1 MSFDALTAVFT
12 TDNLTVIFLATLY
25 GTFVGAMPGL
35 TATMAV
41 ALLVPFTFFMD
52 PVPAISAII
61 ATTTTAI
68 FAGDIAG
75 ALLRMPGTPASA
87 AYVDDAFR
95 LARRGAARR
104 VLFVSLLTASIGGI
118 VGVAI
123 LTLSAPQLARFAIG
137 FSSFENFWLAALGLT
152 CAIFAGSGTVAK
164 NFASLFFG
172 LFVASIGIDV
182 AVGYPRFTFGN
193 VELLDGV
200 SFIPAMIGLFAMSE
214 VLRNARAGNK
224 AVKLDVA
231 LDRLGDAFWAAAR
244 SLKSFRRVIAQ
255 SSGLGTLIGAL
266 PGAGADVAAWIAYAL
281 AKRGSKTPKDYGNG
295 SFEGIAAGGAANNAG
310 VAGAW
315 TPALVFGIPGDSV
328 TAIAIGVLLMK
339 GLTPGPLIFTND
351 PTLVG
356 ALFGSFFVANIVMLF
371 TGTLAIALATLI
383 LKVPRSVLM
392 PLILLSSL
400 VGAFAITNSVIAVWI
415 VLTLGI
421 IGFFM
426 EENGIPMAPAI
437 LGIVLG
443 RVVEDNFMLSMLKAQ
458 GELAA
463 FFERPVAA
471 VLGSLTVLL
480 WALLLLRALRQI
492 WRGSGA
498 RSDEKLSDEETARD

>member
-1 MSFDALTAVFT
+1 MFAAVFT
-12 TDNLTVIFLATLY
+12 VDNLTVIFLATLY

-95 LARRGAARR
+95 IAQRGAARQ
-104 VLFVSLLTASIGGI
+104 VLFVSLLTAAIGGVI
-118 VGVAI
+118 GVAI
-123 LTLSAPQLARFAIG
+123 LALTAPQLARFAIG
-137 FSSFENFWLAALGLT
+137 FSSYENFWLATLGIT
-152 CAIFAGSGTVAK
+152 CAIFAGTGTVAK

-193 VELLDGV
+193 VELMDGV
-200 SFIPAMIGLFAMSE
+200 NFIPAMIGLFAMSE
-214 VLRNARAGNK
+214 VLRNAARGNN
-224 AVKLDVA
+224 AVRVEVKLD
-231 LDRLGDAFWAAAR
+231 RIGSAFIGAAR
-244 SLKSFRRVIAQ
+244 SLGKFKRVIAQ
-255 SSGLGTLIGAL
+255 SSVLGTLVGAL
-266 PGAGADVAAWIAYAL
+266 PGAGADIAAWIAYAL
-281 AKRGSKTPKDYGNG
+281 AKKGSKTPQEYGKG
-295 SFEGIAAGGAANNAG
+295 SLEGIAAGGSANNAG

-339 GLTPGPLIFTND
+339 GLTPGPQIFTND
-351 PTLVG
+351 ATLVG
-356 ALFGSFFVANIVMLF
+356 ALFGSFFIANIVMLF
-371 TGTLAIALATLI
+371 TGAVAIALATFI

-400 VGAFAITNSVIAVWI
+400 VGAFAITGSTLAIWI
-415 VLTLGI
+415 VLVLGV
-421 IGFFM
+421 IGYFM
-426 EENGIPMAPAI
+426 EENGVPMAPAI

-443 RVVEDNFMLSMLKAQ
+443 RVLEDNFMLSMMKSQ
-458 GELAA
+458 GSMLA
-463 FFERPVAA
+463 FFERPVSA

-480 WALLLLRALRQI
+480 WAFLLYRALRQL
-492 WRGSGA
+492 RRAGSTPKERPDVA
-498 RSDEKLSDEETARD
+498 K

>member
-1 MSFDALTAVFT
+1 MSIEIFAAVFT
-12 TDNLTVIFLATLY
+12 VENLTVILLATLY

-87 AYVDDAFR
+87 AYVQDSYR
-95 LARRGAARR
+95 LAREGAARR
-104 VLFVSLLTASIGGI
+104 VLFVSLITASIGGI

-123 LTLSAPQLARFAIG
+123 LAFTAPQLARFAIG
-137 FSSFENFWLAALGLT
+137 FSSFENFWLATLGLT

-164 NFASLFFG
+164 NLASLFLG

-182 AVGYPRFTFGN
+182 AVGHPRFTFGN
-193 VELLDGV
+193 IELLDGI

-214 VLRNARAGNK
+214 VLRNARAGDAAR
-224 AVKLDVA
+224 AVDIA
-231 LDRLGDAFWAAAR
+231 LDTLGTA
-244 SLKSFRRVIAQ
+244 LKGALSTLKRVKRVVAQ
-255 SSGLGTLIGAL
+255 SSVLGTLIGAL
-266 PGAGADVAAWIAYAL
+266 PGAGADVAAWIAYAI
-281 AKRGSKTPKDYGNG
+281 AKRGSKTPERYGKG
-295 SFEGIAAGGAANNAG
+295 SLEGIAAGGSANNAG

-339 GLTPGPLIFTND
+339 GLTPGPQIFTND

-371 TGTLAIALATLI
+371 TGALAIALATLI
-383 LKVPRSVLM
+383 LKVPRQVLM
-392 PLILLSSL
+392 PLVLLSSL
-400 VGAFAITNSVIAVWI
+400 VGAYAITNSTMAVWI
-415 VLTLGI
+415 VLVLGVA
-421 IGFFM
+421 GFFM

-443 RVVEDNFMLSMLKAQ
+443 RVLEDNFMLSMLKSQ
-458 GELAA
+458 GEIGA
-463 FFERPVAA
+463 FFDRPVAA
-471 VLGSLTVLL
+471 VLGVMTLSL
-480 WALLLLRALRQI
+480 WALLLVRAGLQMR
-492 WRGSGA
+492 RGRRVPS
-498 RSDEKLSDEETARD
+498 SP

>member
-1 MSFDALTAVFT
+1 MSPEIFAAVFT
-12 TDNLTVIFLATLY
+12 VDNLTVIVLATLY

-52 PVPAISAII
+52 PIPAISAII

-87 AYVDDAFR
+87 AYVNDAYQ
-95 LARRGAARR
+95 LARQGAARR
-104 VLFVSLLTASIGGI
+104 VLFVSLVTASFGGI

-123 LTLSAPQLARFAIG
+123 LALSAPQLARFAIG

-164 NFASLFFG
+164 NFASLFLG
-172 LFVASIGIDV
+172 LFVASVGIDV
-182 AVGYPRFTFGN
+182 AVGHPRFTFGN
-193 VELLDGV
+193 VELLDGI
-200 SFIPAMIGLFAMSE
+200 SFIPAMIGLFALSE
-214 VLRNARAGNK
+214 VLRNAGTMHHPAPL
-224 AVKLDVA
+224 AIT
-231 LDRLGDAFWAAAR
+231 LDRLGRGFTGALRTVA
-244 SLKSFRRVIAQ
+244 SHKRVVGQ
-255 SSGLGTLIGAL
+255 SSVLGTLIGAL

-281 AKRGSKTPKDYGNG
+281 AKRGSKEPERYGAG
-295 SFEGIAAGGAANNAG
+295 SMEGIAAGGAANNAG

-328 TAIAIGVLLMK
+328 TAIAIGVLLLK
-339 GLTPGPLIFTND
+339 GLTPGPQIFVND

-356 ALFGSFFVANIVMLF
+356 ALFGSFFVANVVMLA
-371 TGTLAIALATLI
+371 TGALAIALATLI
-383 LKVPRSVLM
+383 LKVPRHVLM
-392 PLILLSSL
+392 PLVLLSAL
-400 VGAFAITNSVIAVWI
+400 VGSYAITNSAMAIWI
-415 VLTLGI
+415 VLVLGI
-421 IGFFM
+421 AGYFM

-458 GELAA
+458 GDLGA

-471 VLGSLTVLL
+471 VLGVVTVALWGLL
-480 WALLLLRALRQI
+480 LVRALLQI
-492 WRGSGA
+492 VRPRPRPA
-498 RSDEKLSDEETARD
+498 DLPPVA

>member
-1 MSFDALTAVFT
+1 MTFATLHAVFT
-12 TDNLTVIFLATLY
+12 LDNLTVILLATLY

-52 PVPAISAII
+52 PVPAISAIV

-95 LARRGAARR
+95 IAQRGGARR
-104 VLFVSLLTASIGGI
+104 VLFISLLTASIGGVI
-118 VGVAI
+118 GVAI
-123 LTLSAPQLARFAIG
+123 LALAAPQLARFAIG
-137 FSSFENFWLAALGLT
+137 FSSYENFWLATLGLT
-152 CAIFAGSGTVAK
+152 CAIFAGSSSVAK

-182 AVGYPRFTFGN
+182 AVGHPRFTFGN

-214 VLRNARAGNK
+214 VLRNARQKRG
-224 AVKLDVA
+224 AVHVDIKLEGVGEA
-231 LDRLGDAFWAAAR
+231 LKGAVRA
-244 SLKSFRRVIAQ
+244 LKNVKRVIAQ
-255 SSGLGTLIGAL
+255 SSVLGTLIGAL

-281 AKRGSKTPKDYGNG
+281 AKRGSRTPERYGNG
-295 SFEGIAAGGAANNAG
+295 SEEGIAAGGSANNAG

-328 TAIAIGVLLMK
+328 TAIAIGVLLIK
-339 GLTPGPLIFTND
+339 GLTPGPQIFTND
-351 PTLVG
+351 PVLVG

-371 TGTLAIALATLI
+371 TGGLAILLATLI
-383 LKVPRSVLM
+383 LKVPRTVLM

-400 VGAFAITNSVIAVWI
+400 VGAYAITGSTMAIWI
-415 VLTLGI
+415 VLVLGI

-443 RVVEDNFMLSMLKAQ
+443 RVLEDNFMLSMLKSQ
-458 GELAA
+458 GNLAA

-471 VLGSLTVLL
+471 VLGAITVAL
-480 WALLLLRALRQI
+480 WALLLVRAIRQI
-492 WRGSGA
+492 ARGGTRATSPH
-498 RSDEKLSDEETARD
+498 

>member
-1 MSFDALTAVFT
+1 MPLEALTAVFT
-12 TDNLTVIFLATLY
+12 LENLTVILLATLY

-87 AYVDDAFR
+87 AYVDDSFR

-104 VLFVSLLTASIGGI
+104 VLFVSLMTASIGGI

-123 LTLSAPQLARFAIG
+123 LTLTAPQLARFAIG
-137 FSSFENFWLAALGLT
+137 FSSYENFWLATLGLT

-172 LFVASIGIDV
+172 LFIASVGIDV
-182 AVGYPRFTFGN
+182 AVGHPRFTFGN
-193 VELLDGV
+193 VELLDGI

-214 VLRNARAGNK
+214 VLRNARAGRH
-224 AVKLDVA
+224 AVRLDIKLDGLAVA
-231 LDRLGDAFWAAAR
+231 FAGAAR
-244 SLKSFRRVIAQ
+244 SLRGFKRVIAQ
-255 SSGLGTLIGAL
+255 SSLLGTLIGAL

-281 AKRGSKTPKDYGNG
+281 AKRGSKKPKEYGDG
-295 SFEGIAAGGAANNAG
+295 SFEGIAAGGSANNAG

-339 GLTPGPLIFTND
+339 GLTPGPQIFTND

-356 ALFGSFFVANIVMLF
+356 ALFGSFFIANIVMLF
-371 TGTLAIALATLI
+371 TGALAIALATLI

-400 VGAFAITNSVIAVWI
+400 VGAFAITGSVMAIWI
-415 VLTLGI
+415 VLALGI

-443 RVVEDNFMLSMLKAQ
+443 RVLEDNFMLSMLKSQ
-458 GELAA
+458 GEIGA
-463 FFERPVAA
+463 FFDRPVAA
-471 VLGSLTVLL
+471 VLGTLTVAL
-480 WALLLLRALRQI
+480 WALLLIRAGRQFLRGTRTPPRPAPD
-492 WRGSGA
+492 A
-498 RSDEKLSDEETARD
+498 

>member
-1 MSFDALTAVFT
+1 MSFESLSVVFT
-12 TDNLTVIFLATLY
+12 LDNLTVIFLATLY

-95 LARRGAARR
+95 LAQRGSARR
-104 VLFVSLLTASIGGI
+104 ILFISLLTASIGGV

-123 LTLSAPQLARFAIG
+123 LAISAPQLARFAIG
-137 FSSFENFWLAALGLT
+137 FSSYENFWLATLGLT
-152 CAIFAGSGTVAK
+152 CAIFAGSSSVAK

-182 AVGYPRFTFGN
+182 AVGHPRFTFGN
-193 VELLDGV
+193 IELMDGV

-214 VLRNARAGNK
+214 VLRNAYRKRGVIHVDIKLEGVVEAFAG
-224 AVKLDVA
+224 
-231 LDRLGDAFWAAAR
+231 AAR
-244 SLKSFRRVIAQ
+244 ALTNFKRVIAQ
-255 SSGLGTLIGAL
+255 SSVLGTLIGAL

-281 AKRGSKTPKDYGNG
+281 AKRGSKTPERYGDG
-295 SFEGIAAGGAANNAG
+295 AEEGIAAGGSANNAG

-328 TAIAIGVLLMK
+328 TAIAIGVLLIK
-339 GLTPGPLIFTND
+339 GLTPGPQIFTND
-351 PTLVG
+351 PVLVS

-371 TGTLAIALATLI
+371 TGSLAILLATLI
-383 LKVPRSVLM
+383 LKVPRTVLM

-400 VGAFAITNSVIAVWI
+400 VGAYAITGSVMAIWI
-415 VLTLGI
+415 VLALGV

-443 RVVEDNFMLSMLKAQ
+443 RVLEDNFMLSMLKSQ
-458 GELAA
+458 GELGA
-463 FFERPVAA
+463 FFDRPVAA
-471 VLGSLTVLL
+471 VLGAITVAL
-480 WALLLLRALRQI
+480 WALLLVRAVRQI
-492 WRGSGA
+492 ARGGK
-498 RSDEKLSDEETARD
+498 RQTTPQ

>member
-1 MSFDALTAVFT
+1 MSLDALAAVFT
-12 TDNLTVIFLATLY
+12 AQNLLVIFLATLY

-87 AYVDDAFR
+87 AYVDDSFK
-95 LARRGAARR
+95 LARQGAARR
-104 VLFVSLLTASIGGI
+104 VLFVSLITASIGGI
-118 VGVAI
+118 IGVAI
-123 LTLSAPQLARFAIG
+123 LTISAPQLARFAIG
-137 FSSFENFWLAALGLT
+137 FSSYENFWLATLGLT

-164 NFASLFFG
+164 NFASLFLG
-172 LFVASIGIDV
+172 LFVASVGIDV
-182 AVGYPRFTFGN
+182 AVGHPRFTFGN
-193 VELLDGV
+193 VELLDGI

-214 VLRNARAGNK
+214 VLRNARAGGA

-231 LDRLGDAFWAAAR
+231 LDGVGSAFRAAAR
-244 SLKSFRRVIAQ
+244 SLTKFKRVIGQ
-255 SSGLGTLIGAL
+255 SSLLGTLIGAL

-281 AKRGSKTPKDYGNG
+281 AKRGSKAPETYGKG
-295 SFEGIAAGGAANNAG
+295 AMEGIAAGGAANNAG

-328 TAIAIGVLLMK
+328 TAIAIGVLLLK
-339 GLTPGPLIFTND
+339 GLTPGPQIFTND

-371 TGTLAIALATLI
+371 TGALAIALATLI
-383 LKVPRSVLM
+383 LKVPRSVMM

-400 VGAFAITNSVIAVWI
+400 VGAYAITNSTLAVWI
-415 VLTLGI
+415 VLVLGVV
-421 IGFFM
+421 GFFM

-443 RVVEDNFMLSMLKAQ
+443 RVLEDNFMLSMLKAQ
-458 GELAA
+458 GDLAA
-463 FFERPVAA
+463 FFDRPVAA
-471 VLGSLTVLL
+471 VLGTLTVAL
-480 WALLLLRALRQI
+480 WA
-492 WRGSGA
+492 
-498 RSDEKLSDEETARD
+498 